1 MATETKIVVFWDVVE
16 CPLPDD
22 LLPSLVSGNIELA
35 LQRQGYLPC
44 NVSIRVYGKKN
55 YEFKD
60 EFLLANIMFLPAGDA
75 SARCKRM
82 VKDIDK
88 WALGNGKSDL
98 MVISRVNTEL
108 ATYLADWKAK
118 DFKILGARPE
128 NAPGKCSSCK
138 MTTLD
143 ELFTQEWV
151 WESLSVGGDPITR
164 AAELS

>member
-1 MATETKIVVFWDVVE
+1 M
-16 CPLPDD
+16 
-22 LLPSLVSGNIELA
+22 VS
-35 LQRQGYLPC
+35 
-44 NVSIRVYGKKN
+44 
-55 YEFKD
+55 
-60 EFLLANIMFLPAGDA
+60 GDA

-143 ELFTQEWV
+143 KLFTQEWV